1 VASCPARIAPLG
13 TIGDTH
19 KLLLALRFPH
29 GIGLGGEP
37 ARSARTTAAASI
49 RSMIMR
55 RYFVIIGGGLVGV
68 GAAGD
73 KTNVNHA
80 FHLSPYQTGIG

>member
-1 VASCPARIAPLG
+1 
-13 TIGDTH
+13 
-19 KLLLALRFPH
+19 
-29 GIGLGGEP
+29 
-37 ARSARTTAAASI
+37 
-49 RSMIMR
+49 MIMR